1 MACLCV
7 AACRMPIAVL
17 SQLLREAEAGASPA
31 SLAEDPLHVLLAAQ
45 QAAGRSW
52 LEVAKGL
59 MDQVKEWAGR
69 PGNAPGVQQLISRAR
84 MHLGA
89 AANLPVKVSRAS
101 EGGRGKALSVLTHSR
116 HVGVRGAK

>member
-1 MACLCV
+1 MMLHGLPFAARRMSV
-7 AACRMPIAVL
+7 AML
-17 SQLLREAEAGASPA
+17 SQLLREAEAGGASPA

-45 QAAGRSW
+45 HAAGRSW

-59 MDQVKEWAGR
+59 MDQVKQWAGR

-89 AANLPVKVSRAS
+89 AANLPVKVGR
-101 EGGRGKALSVLTHSR
+101 GRGKED
-116 HVGVRGAK
+116 GERGA